1 MAKKNGDAISRIL
14 IVDDDETLAQMS
26 EKVLTRLGFH
36 CRTAIH
42 GVDAL
47 EKLKH
52 HDIDVVITDIYMPE
66 MNGIDLLKNI
76 IQLYNHIDVIV
87 LTGHSGEFTYNDI
100 IENGAKDFISKPVN
114 MKELAIRIKRVVKER
129 QLLTERDNTYKE
141 LKNAYLDTINR
152 LVLATEY
159 KDDDTGDHIIR
170 MSRYSHMIAKK
181 MSLPEKDIDTIKY
194 SSTMHDIGKL
204 GIPDHI
210 MLKPGKLTRDE
221 FEIMKTHTT
230 IGANILDKSK
240 SYIISMGKEIA
251 ISHHEKWDGSGYP
264 NQLKNEQIPLPG
276 RIVAVADVFDALA
289 SERPYKKAFSIEKS
303 LNIMKSERAKHFDPE
318 ILDLF
323 IDHIDE
329 VITIRNET
337 TQAIKFSINDHLVH
351 W

>member
-1 MAKKNGDAISRIL
+1 
-14 IVDDDETLAQMS
+14 
-26 EKVLTRLGFH
+26 
-36 CRTAIH
+36 
-42 GVDAL
+42 
-47 EKLKH
+47 
-52 HDIDVVITDIYMPE
+52 
-66 MNGIDLLKNI
+66 
-76 IQLYNHIDVIV
+76 
-87 LTGHSGEFTYNDI
+87 
-100 IENGAKDFISKPVN
+100 
-114 MKELAIRIKRVVKER
+114 
-129 QLLTERDNTYKE
+129 
-141 LKNAYLDTINR
+141 
-152 LVLATEY
+152 
-159 KDDDTGDHIIR
+159 
-170 MSRYSHMIAKK
+170 MIAKK
-181 MSLPEKDIDTIKY
+181 MNLPEKDIDTIKY